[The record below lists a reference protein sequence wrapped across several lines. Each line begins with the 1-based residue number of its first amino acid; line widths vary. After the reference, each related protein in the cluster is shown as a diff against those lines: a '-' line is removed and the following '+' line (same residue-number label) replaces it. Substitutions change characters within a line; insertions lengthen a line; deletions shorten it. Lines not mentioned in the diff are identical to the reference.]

1 MFTFVETPLFT
12 RLVGEY
18 LDDDEY
24 RALQKA
30 LVDNPKA
37 GAVIPG
43 SGGVRKIRWSAK
55 GRGKRGGVRVIYF
68 QRIQS
73 ALIWMLTIHAKHEA
87 ETIPAADL
95 RRIRQELEND

>member
-1 MFTFVETPLFT
+1 MFIFVETPLFT

-30 LVDNPKA
+30 LVANPEA

-43 SGGVRKIRWSAK
+43 SGGVRKIRWGAE

-68 QRIQS
+68 RRVQS
-73 ALIWMLTIHAKHEA
+73 ALIWMLTIYAKNEA
-87 ETIPAADL
+87 ETTSATVL
-95 RRIRQELEND
+95 RKIRQEIEND